1 MSMNLAELRA
11 GQTAE
16 ILALS
21 GGMGMR
27 RKLEAMGVRPG
38 KTVRKLS
45 SQFMAGPVTIL
56 VDGRQVAM
64 GRGIARRV
72 EVREVGP

>member
-1 MSMNLAELRA
+1 MNLAELRA

-16 ILALS
+16 VLALS

>member
-1 MSMNLAELRA
+1 MNLAELRA